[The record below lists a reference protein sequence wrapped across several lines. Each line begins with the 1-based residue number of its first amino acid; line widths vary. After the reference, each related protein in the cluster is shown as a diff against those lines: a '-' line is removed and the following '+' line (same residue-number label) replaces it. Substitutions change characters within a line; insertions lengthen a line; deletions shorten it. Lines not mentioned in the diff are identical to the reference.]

1 MLSTLGHADDALTQL
16 RERLRRAGHRTDPR
30 YPTCRSA
37 AVRPELGTREARQP
51 ALLCDVSVY
60 GLGLFI
66 AQRHVTDARL
76 LVELPGVAVRPRFA
90 RVARASQAEGG
101 WLIGCELDRPLN
113 GDELAA
119 LREPEW

>member
-1 MLSTLGHADDALTQL
+1 MLSRTDPADGALAQL
-16 RERLRRAGHRTDPR
+16 RERLRRAGHRTDTR
-30 YPTCRSA
+30 YATCRCA
-37 AVRPELGTREARQP
+37 TVRPELAGRQSRQP

-60 GLGLFI
+60 GLGLFTE
-66 AQRHVTDARL
+66 QRYAPNTRL